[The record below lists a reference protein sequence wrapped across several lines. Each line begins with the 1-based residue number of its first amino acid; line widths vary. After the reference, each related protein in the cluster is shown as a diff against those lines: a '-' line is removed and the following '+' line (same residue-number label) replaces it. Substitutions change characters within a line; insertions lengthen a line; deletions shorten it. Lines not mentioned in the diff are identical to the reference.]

1 MEQRKHWWNGRWG
14 RLARRDVFLRVDA
27 DRWHVEQR
35 AGGAEGV
42 SRFYEYDSC
51 DEADETVRALLDGP
65 DTCASS
71 RPARPAQASRP
82 PADRPH
88 AHRRLA
94 SRRAGN
100 RASMKQQGTEQQ
112 GSVSRIT
119 TGMRVL
125 DAGGT
130 EVGTV
135 DLVQRGDPNAV
146 TVQAPTADPG
156 SSLDELI
163 ESAAT
168 EEPDVPADLAARLLR
183 SGYLKVSTGLAWT
196 GAVYVLADQIATVAD
211 DEVRLTVT
219 AADLPAEE

>member
-1 MEQRKHWWNGRWG
+1 
-14 RLARRDVFLRVDA
+14 
-27 DRWHVEQR
+27 
-35 AGGAEGV
+35 
-42 SRFYEYDSC
+42 
-51 DEADETVRALLDGP
+51 
-65 DTCASS
+65 
-71 RPARPAQASRP
+71 
-82 PADRPH
+82 
-88 AHRRLA
+88 
-94 SRRAGN
+94 
-100 RASMKQQGTEQQ
+100 MKPQGTEQQ